1 MEFPDLGKNCSDP
14 TCKQLDYL
22 PLKCDACESIF
33 CQEHISYTSHNCPSA
48 YKKDVQVPVCPLCNT
63 PIPVKRGEQP
73 DIAVGAHIDSDCMS
87 DPAKNRRKVF
97 TNKCSAKN
105 CRVKEVVPVVCGE
118 CKLNFCLKHR
128 HPTDHQCEGATGAAR
143 RKAVEAAMARQ
154 AKLNAK
160 GASSSNQA
168 PRPTKNR
175 PPPAQTAMAG
185 IQGGLSEDEALA
197 RALALSLQDSGG
209 SQQNGSIGNSRQ
221 QQEDEDSM
229 LARAIAE
236 SERQLRG
243 TATVSSRDRCTVS

>member
-1 MEFPDLGKNCSDP
+1 MEFPDLGKHCTDP

-22 PLKCDACESIF
+22 PLKCDACENIF
-33 CQEHISYTSHNCPSA
+33 CREHISYKSHSCPSA

-73 DIAVGAHIDSDCMS
+73 DIAVGAHIDNDCMS

-105 CRVKEVVPVVCGE
+105 CRVKEVVRVVCSE

-128 HPTDHQCEGATGAAR
+128 HPTDHQCEGAAGAAR
-143 RKAVEAAMARQ
+143 RRTLEAAMTRQ
-154 AKLNAK
+154 AKLNAG
-160 GASSSNQA
+160 GASLSNLS
-168 PRPTKNR
+168 PKPTKSK
-175 PPPAQTAMAG
+175 PTQPQTSAAG

-197 RALALSLQDSGG
+197 RALALSLQDSQS
-209 SQQNGSIGNSRQ
+209 SQPNGTTGNRQ
-221 QQEDEDSM
+221 QQVDEDHM

-236 SERQLRG
+236 SERQQR
-243 TATVSSRDRCTVS
+243 TATTASSRDRCNIS